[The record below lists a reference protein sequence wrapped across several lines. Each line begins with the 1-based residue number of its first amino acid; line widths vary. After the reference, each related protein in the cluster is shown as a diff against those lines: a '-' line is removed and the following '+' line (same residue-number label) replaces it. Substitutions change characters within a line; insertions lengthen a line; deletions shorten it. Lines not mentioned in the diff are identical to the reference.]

1 MKAKKIL
8 ALVLALASMFTVM
21 SIPAFAGET
30 YETVRSEV
38 LHKLTPNADN
48 WINGQ
53 NYRLETKTPES
64 SYAQIIKDSEGN
76 IKLEINITKNDLFWI
91 PSLNIKDETTTFTA
105 EDMQFV
111 SDGVTTTGVMAL
123 LMVTGITSR
132 DSGDMMLATGVYRSS
147 DKTPMWYARGFV
159 WNSSNSG
166 VTNKENFQG
175 WRNDGDNPPSPNVN
189 DPNPNDDGSD
199 FINGYFNRGEKMS
212 AKVEFVNE
220 EGKIATKVHVYENS
234 AAAEVADGK
243 QDVYFTWKSV
253 RPIYGGVF
261 GITHDN
267 SGHKN
272 ITLGKLSATNTVET
286 ASWTE
291 TFENFDM
298 SWVGKG
304 KAVTL
309 YQGYQTTAKNAD
321 GKINIRFVATVG
333 ASEAQLAGY
342 QNVGFEIL
350 PVSVKGK
357 VDDYTGYATAS
368 GIGAYP
374 KINRHENEYSNIV
387 ELTDKN
393 KDKAMTTLFT
403 SVLEG
408 TTERDVASFLGANTD
423 GYIYVLTLTDVPT
436 DNNLHFAVRTYYTDA
451 AGNRVYGEIAY
462 IKVDMSTVG

>member
-8 ALVLALASMFTVM
+8 ALVLAIASMMTVM
-21 SIPAFAGET
+21 VMPAFAEEAYYVT
-30 YETVRSEV
+30 TVSEV
-38 LHKLTPNADN
+38 LYTLTPNADN

-53 NYRLETKTPES
+53 NYRFETSTPES
-64 SYAQIIKDSEGN
+64 SYARIIKDSNGN
-76 IKLEINITKNDLFWI
+76 NRLELKMTMNDLFWI
-91 PSLNIKDETTTFTA
+91 PSLNIKDETTTFAVENMEYEKTSA
-105 EDMQFV
+105 ETV
-111 SDGVTTTGVMAL
+111 STVMSL
-123 LMVTGITSR
+123 LMVTGITSKE
-132 DSGDMMLATGVYRSS
+132 SGDMMICTGVYR
-147 DKTPMWYARGFV
+147 DNNKVPMWYARAYG
-159 WNSSNSG
+159 WATGNG
-166 VTNKENFQG
+166 VSKIDSYND
-175 WRNDGDNPPSPNVN
+175 WRADGDTPPAPNAN
-189 DPNPNDDGSD
+189 DPENT
-199 FINGYFNRGEKMS
+199 NGYFNAGEKMS
-212 AKVEFVNE
+212 AKVAFVNE
-220 EGKIATKVHVYENS
+220 EGKVAPRVHMYEGSAT
-234 AAAEVADGK
+234 AELAEGK
-243 QDVYFTWKSV
+243 QDIYFTWKPM
-253 RPIYGGVF
+253 RPMYGAF
-261 GITHDN
+261 GIAHESSKTRT
-267 SGHKN
+267 
-272 ITLGKLSATNTVET
+272 ITIDTISATNTVET
-286 ASWTE
+286 DSWTE

-298 SWVGKG
+298 SWVGQG

-357 VDDYTGYATAS
+357 VDDYTGYATKS
-368 GIGAYP
+368 GICDYP